1 MFRPCHNRVLV
12 KLDLKEEKVVGGII
26 IPETVDKEKPVTGV
40 VIVGNDTAVKGDR
53 ILFSKFGYD
62 EFKKDNETY
71 AVVSDTTILGIFD
84 I

>member
-12 KLDLKEEKVVGGII
+12 KLDPKEEKVVGGII

-40 VIVGNDTAVKGDR
+40 VIVGNDTVVKGDR

-62 EFKKDNETY
+62 EFKENNEMY